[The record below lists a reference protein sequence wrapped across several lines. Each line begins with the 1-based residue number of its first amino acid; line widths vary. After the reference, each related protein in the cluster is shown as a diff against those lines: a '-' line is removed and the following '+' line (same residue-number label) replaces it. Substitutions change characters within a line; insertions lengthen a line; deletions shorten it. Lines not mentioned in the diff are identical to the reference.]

1 MLDREIYENEIPSLM
16 RSNGDKLGKWL
27 MVEDAAEMLEVS
39 KRTIFEYLKDGKISG
54 IKSRGR
60 RLISTGS
67 VLVYMLKIKVIE
79 INDIKHKEIAQ
90 NTLNQMRVSNSNLKQ

>member
-1 MLDREIYENEIPSLM
+1 MLEKEIYENEIPSLM

-39 KRTIFEYLKDGKISG
+39 KRTIFEYLKDGKITG

-60 RLISTGS
+60 RFISTGS

-79 INDIKHKEIAQ
+79 INDIKHKEMAQ
-90 NTLNQMRVSNSNLKQ
+90 NTLNQMRVSNSNLK

>member
-90 NTLNQMRVSNSNLKQ
+90 NTLNQMRVSNSNFKQ